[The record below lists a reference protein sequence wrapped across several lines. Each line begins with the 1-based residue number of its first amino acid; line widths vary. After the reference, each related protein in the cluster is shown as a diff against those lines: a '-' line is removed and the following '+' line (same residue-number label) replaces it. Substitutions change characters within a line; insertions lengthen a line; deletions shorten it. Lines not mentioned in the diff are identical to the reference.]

1 LSSAKRI
8 AAVAAGWTVFHG
20 YLQFTV
26 LVNEGSAVKPPMFL
40 GVLLMAVL
48 ASSTLDKTDQALK
61 SWILSTALST
71 LLVTALMAS
80 PSALG
85 VLEPQLMSLLV
96 SGSIRPMVTVLLF
109 TAPVNL
115 LGCFLGQVVRARVR

>member
-1 LSSAKRI
+1 MSSAKRI
-8 AAVAAGWTVFHG
+8 ATVAAGWAVFHG

-26 LVNEGSAVKPPMFL
+26 LVNEGTAVKPTMFL

-71 LLVTALMAS
+71 ILVSALMAS
-80 PSALG
+80 PAALG
-85 VLEPQLMSLLV
+85 MLEPQLMSLLV
-96 SGSIRPMVTVLLF
+96 SGSIQPMVTVLLF

>member
-1 LSSAKRI
+1 MCLVKRI
-8 AAVAAGWTVFHG
+8 ATVSAGWAVFHG

-40 GVLLMAVL
+40 GVLFMAAL
-48 ASSTLDKTDQALK
+48 ASSMLDKTDQALK
-61 SWILSTALST
+61 TWMLSTALSV

-80 PSALG
+80 PAALG
-85 VLEPQLMSLLV
+85 VLEPQLVSLLV
-96 SGSIRPMVTVLLF
+96 VGSIQPMVTVLLL

-115 LGCFLGQVVRARVR
+115 LGCFLGQVMKTKMH

>member
-8 AAVAAGWTVFHG
+8 ATVAAGWAVFHG

-26 LVNEGSAVKPPMFL
+26 LVNEGTAIKPPMFL
-40 GVLLMAVL
+40 GVLIIAVL

-71 LLVTALMAS
+71 ILVSGLMAS
-80 PSALG
+80 PAALG
-85 VLEPQLMSLLV
+85 MLEPQLMSLLV
-96 SGSIRPMVTVLLF
+96 SGSIQPMVTVLLF

-115 LGCFLGQVVRARVR
+115 LGCFLGQVVRARFR